1 MFVRQV
7 GDKMQTDLLNIFF
20 EESEEH
26 LQSLNENVL
35 ILEQNPADMGVIGEI
50 FRSAHTFKGMSASM
64 EFTEMADLTHKMEN
78 VLDEIRHGN
87 IVVNANIIDVI
98 FECIDNLEKMVAD
111 VQQGGMGNIDA
122 ASTKQKL
129 EALLNGNV
137 EVSADYVE
145 NNRISNK
152 NVVSHEVYITV
163 EQQAILK
170 AVRAVMCIEA
180 LQNLGDIQKT
190 VPSIEEIEADAFG
203 FEFTVFMNTDRS
215 VEELKQ
221 VVLHVSEIDKV
232 EVKQGESSQEV
243 VSPEVVVQEFVQVE
257 ETVQPAIVTQ
267 METPI
272 EAVVQPA
279 MVTQMETPIEEVA
292 QPASATSAKS
302 TTKTKNAKV
311 ENRSIRVQL
320 EKIER
325 LMNMFEESVIE
336 RGRIDELA
344 QTIQN
349 KELIEHLNRL
359 GDISKDIQN
368 VLLNMRMVP
377 IETVFNRFPRMVRML
392 AKDLGKKIDLQIT
405 GEDTEVDKIVI
416 DEIGDPL
423 VHLIRNAI
431 DHGIETVE
439 QRRDA
444 GKNET
449 GTIKLEAFHS
459 GNHVVIQITDD
470 GNGIYKGKV
479 LEKAIKNGVVT
490 EAEANKLTDR
500 EVFDLIFQPGF
511 STAEVVSDLSGRG
524 VGLDVVKHTI
534 HSLGG
539 HLIIDSEEGKGSTFR
554 IELPLTLSIIQSMLV
569 QTNDKRYALPLGSI
583 VEAIRIKRED
593 IQSLQ
598 GKDVLNY
605 RDQIIEVK
613 HLSTVFGEKTV
624 DEAFESYDS
633 QMVPVL
639 IVRNTHRSYGL
650 IVNTI
655 IGQRE
660 IVLKSLGDFFAESS
674 NYFSGA
680 TILGDGRVVLILNP
694 EGL

>member
-1 MFVRQV
+1 
-7 GDKMQTDLLNIFF
+7 MQTDLLSIFF

-26 LQSLNENVL
+26 LQALNENVL
-35 ILEQNPADMGVIGEI
+35 TLEQNPEDMEVVSEI

-64 EFTEMADLTHKMEN
+64 GFTEMADLTHKMEN

-87 IVVNANIIDVI
+87 IAVNADIIDVI

-111 VQQGGMGNIDA
+111 VQQGGMGNIHV

-129 EALLNGNV
+129 EALLHA
-137 EVSADYVE
+137 EQA
-145 NNRISNK
+145 
-152 NVVSHEVYITV
+152 V
-163 EQQAILK
+163 EQIENEGNLDGVMYAVHISVQQQAMLK
-170 AVRAVMCIEA
+170 AVRAIMCIEA
-180 LQNLGDIQKT
+180 LQKIGEITKT
-190 VPSIEEIEADAFG
+190 VPNVSEIELDIFD
-203 FEFTVFMNTDRS
+203 FEFTVHIKTQS
-215 VEELKQ
+215 SEAEIQQAVSS
-221 VVLHVSEIDKV
+221 VSEIEHVKINKL
-232 EVKQGESSQEV
+232 EVRKEERQSVLKSEKEIETSQQSPVKESTKSQ
-243 VSPEVVVQEFVQVE
+243 
-257 ETVQPAIVTQ
+257 
-267 METPI
+267 
-272 EAVVQPA
+272 
-279 MVTQMETPIEEVA
+279 
-292 QPASATSAKS
+292 AKN
-302 TTKTKNAKV
+302 KNVKV

-344 QTIQN
+344 EAIQN
-349 KELIEHLNRL
+349 KNLIEHLNRL

-377 IETVFNRFPRMVRML
+377 IETVFNRFPRMVRMV

-405 GEDTEVDKIVI
+405 GEETEVDKIVI

-423 VHLIRNAI
+423 VHIIRNAI
-431 DHGIETVE
+431 DHGIETVDV
-439 QRRDA
+439 RRSV
-444 GKNET
+444 GKSET

-459 GNHVVIQITDD
+459 GNHVVIQISDD
-470 GNGIYKGKV
+470 GNGINKGRV
-479 LEKAIKNGVVT
+479 LKKAIQNGVVT
-490 EAEANKLTDR
+490 EAEASKLTDR
-500 EVFDLIFQPGF
+500 EVYELILAPGF

-534 HSLGG
+534 SSLGG
-539 HLIIDSEEGKGSTFR
+539 HVIIEAEEGKGSKFR

-569 QTNDKRYALPLGSI
+569 QTNETRYAVPLGNI
-583 VEAIRIKRED
+583 VEAIRVKKED
-593 IQSLQ
+593 IQTLQ

-613 HLSTVFGEKTV
+613 HLSVIFGEKTIE
-624 DEAFESYDS
+624 EALDTYEG

-639 IVRNTHRSYGL
+639 IVRNSHRSYGL
-650 IVNTI
+650 FVNMI

-660 IVLKSLGDFFAESS
+660 IVLKSLGDFFADSVT
-674 NYFSGA
+674 YFSGA
-680 TILGDGRVVLILNP
+680 TILGDGRVVLIVNP

>member
-1 MFVRQV
+1 
-7 GDKMQTDLLNIFF
+7 MQTDLLNIFF

-35 ILEQNPADMGVIGEI
+35 VLEQNPADMDVVGEI

-87 IVVNANIIDVI
+87 IVVNADIIDVI

-111 VQQGGMGNIDA
+111 VQQGGMGNIDVV
-122 ASTKQKL
+122 STKQKL

-137 EVSADYVE
+137 ETPTEHIEQNHIDNDDA
-145 NNRISNK
+145 
-152 NVVSHEVYITV
+152 VSHEVHITV

-170 AVRAVMCIEA
+170 AVRAIMCIEA
-180 LQNLGDIQKT
+180 LQNVGNIQKT
-190 VPSIEEIEADAFG
+190 APSIEEIEADAFG
-203 FEFTVFMNTDRS
+203 FEFTVFMDTDCS
-215 VEELKQ
+215 IEELKQ
-221 VVLHVSEIDKV
+221 VVLHVSEIEKV
-232 EVKQGESSQEV
+232 EVKQGEPISREVASKKVVTQEV
-243 VSPEVVVQEFVQVE
+243 VQVE
-257 ETVQPAIVTQ
+257 ETLQPAVATQVESPIVATN
-267 METPI
+267 
-272 EAVVQPA
+272 QP
-279 MVTQMETPIEEVA
+279 
-292 QPASATSAKS
+292 AKS

-431 DHGIETVE
+431 DHGVETVE
-439 QRRDA
+439 KRRDA

-470 GNGIYKGKV
+470 GNGINKGKV

-490 EAEANKLTDR
+490 EADANRLTDR

-569 QTNDKRYALPLGSI
+569 QTNDKRYALPLGNI
-583 VEAIRIKRED
+583 VEAIRIKKED

-605 RDQIIEVK
+605 RNQIIEVK

-624 DEAFESYDS
+624 DEAFASYDG

>member
-1 MFVRQV
+1 
-7 GDKMQTDLLNIFF
+7 MQTDLLNIFF

-35 ILEQNPADMGVIGEI
+35 VLEQNPADMDVVGEI

-64 EFTEMADLTHKMEN
+64 EFIEMADLTHKMEN

-87 IVVNANIIDVI
+87 IVVNADIIDVI

-111 VQQGGMGNIDA
+111 VQQGGMGNIDVV
-122 ASTKQKL
+122 STKQKL

-137 EVSADYVE
+137 ETPTEHVE
-145 NNRISNK
+145 QNHIDNDDA
-152 NVVSHEVYITV
+152 VSHEVHITV

-170 AVRAVMCIEA
+170 AVRAIMCIEA
-180 LQNLGDIQKT
+180 LQNVGNIQKT
-190 VPSIEEIEADAFG
+190 APSIEEIEADAFG
-203 FEFTVFMNTDRS
+203 FEFTVFMDTDCS
-215 VEELKQ
+215 IEELKQ
-221 VVLHVSEIDKV
+221 VVLHVSEIEKV
-232 EVKQGESSQEV
+232 EVKQGEPISREVASKKVVTQEV
-243 VSPEVVVQEFVQVE
+243 VQVE
-257 ETVQPAIVTQ
+257 EMLQPAVATQVESPIVATN
-267 METPI
+267 
-272 EAVVQPA
+272 QPTSA
-279 MVTQMETPIEEVA
+279 MP
-292 QPASATSAKS
+292 AKS

-431 DHGIETVE
+431 DHGVETVE
-439 QRRDA
+439 KRRDA

-470 GNGIYKGKV
+470 GNGINKGKV

-490 EAEANKLTDR
+490 EADANRLTDR

-569 QTNDKRYALPLGSI
+569 QTNDKRYALPLGNI

-605 RDQIIEVK
+605 RNQIIEVK

-624 DEAFESYDS
+624 DEAFASYDG

>member
-1 MFVRQV
+1 M
-7 GDKMQTDLLNIFF
+7 KMQTDLLNIFF

-35 ILEQNPADMGVIGEI
+35 ILEQNPADMGVVGEI

-87 IVVNANIIDVI
+87 IVVHANIIDVI

-111 VQQGGMGNIDA
+111 VQQGGMGNIDVIT
-122 ASTKQKL
+122 TKQKL

-137 EVSADYVE
+137 ETPAEYIE
-145 NNRISNK
+145 QEPINNDA
-152 NVVSHEVYITV
+152 VSHEVHITV

-170 AVRAVMCIEA
+170 AVRAIMCIEA
-180 LQNLGDIQKT
+180 LQNIGDIQKT

-221 VVLHVSEIDKV
+221 VVLHVSEIEKV
-232 EVKQGESSQEV
+232 LVKQGESLQEV
-243 VSPEVVVQEFVQVE
+243 DSKFAIEEMIQSDVVTQVE
-257 ETVQPAIVTQ
+257 AP
-267 METPI
+267 ME
-272 EAVVQPA
+272 AA
-279 MVTQMETPIEEVA
+279 K
-292 QPASATSAKS
+292 QPASATTTKSAA
-302 TTKTKNAKV
+302 KTKNAKG

-392 AKDLGKKIDLQIT
+392 AKDLGKKIDLQIS

-431 DHGIETVE
+431 DHGVETVE

-470 GNGIYKGKV
+470 GNGIHKGKV

-490 EAEANKLTDR
+490 ESEANKLTDR
-500 EVFDLIFQPGF
+500 EVYDLIFQPGF

-569 QTNDKRYALPLGSI
+569 QTNDTRYALPLGNI

-593 IQSLQ
+593 IQSVQ

-624 DEAFESYDS
+624 DEAFGSYDS

-660 IVLKSLGDFFAESS
+660 IVLKSLGDFFADSS

>member
-1 MFVRQV
+1 
-7 GDKMQTDLLNIFF
+7 MQTDLLNIFF

-35 ILEQNPADMGVIGEI
+35 ILEQNPADMGVVGEI

-87 IVVNANIIDVI
+87 IVVHANIIDVI

-111 VQQGGMGNIDA
+111 VQQGGMGNIDVV
-122 ASTKQKL
+122 STKNKL

-137 EVSADYVE
+137 ETIAEHVE
-145 NNRISNK
+145 QESISIDDA
-152 NVVSHEVYITV
+152 VSHEVHITV

-170 AVRAVMCIEA
+170 AVRAIMCIEA
-180 LQNLGDIQKT
+180 LQNIGDIQKT

-221 VVLHVSEIDKV
+221 VVLHVSEIEKV
-232 EVKQGESSQEV
+232 VVKQGESLQEV
-243 VSPEVVVQEFVQVE
+243 DPKFAIEEAVQVE
-257 ETVQPAIVTQ
+257 EMVQSDVVTQ
-267 METPI
+267 VEAPI
-272 EAVVQPA
+272 EAA
-279 MVTQMETPIEEVA
+279 K
-292 QPASATSAKS
+292 QPASATTTKSAA
-302 TTKTKNAKV
+302 KTKNGKV

-344 QTIQN
+344 QAIQN

-431 DHGIETVE
+431 DHGVETVE

-470 GNGIYKGKV
+470 GNGIHKGKV

-490 EAEANKLTDR
+490 ESEANKLTDR
-500 EVFDLIFQPGF
+500 EVYDLIFQPGF

-569 QTNDKRYALPLGSI
+569 QTNDTRYALPLGNI

-660 IVLKSLGDFFAESS
+660 IVLKSLGDFFADSS

>member
-1 MFVRQV
+1 
-7 GDKMQTDLLNIFF
+7 MQTDLLNIFF

-35 ILEQNPADMGVIGEI
+35 VLEQNPADMDVVGEI

-87 IVVNANIIDVI
+87 IVVNADIIDVI

-111 VQQGGMGNIDA
+111 VQQGGMGNIDV

-137 EVSADYVE
+137 ETPTEHIEQNHIDTDDG
-145 NNRISNK
+145 
-152 NVVSHEVYITV
+152 VSHEVHITV

-170 AVRAVMCIEA
+170 AVRAIMCIEA
-180 LQNLGDIQKT
+180 LQNVGNIQKT
-190 VPSIEEIEADAFG
+190 APSIEEIEADAFG
-203 FEFTVFMNTDRS
+203 FEFTVFMDTDCS
-215 VEELKQ
+215 IEELKQ
-221 VVLHVSEIDKV
+221 VVLHVSEIEKV
-232 EVKQGESSQEV
+232 EVKQGESISKEVASKKVVTQEV
-243 VSPEVVVQEFVQVE
+243 VQVE
-257 ETVQPAIVTQ
+257 EKLQPAVATQ
-267 METPI
+267 VESPI
-272 EAVVQPA
+272 EATNQPSSA
-279 MVTQMETPIEEVA
+279 MP
-292 QPASATSAKS
+292 AKS

-368 VLLNMRMVP
+368 VLLNMRMV
-377 IETVFNRFPRMVRML
+377 RML

-439 QRRDA
+439 KRRDA

-470 GNGIYKGKV
+470 GNGINKGKV

-490 EAEANKLTDR
+490 EADANRLTDR

-569 QTNDKRYALPLGSI
+569 QTNDKRYALPLGNI

-605 RDQIIEVK
+605 RNQIIEVK

-624 DEAFESYDS
+624 DEAFASYDG

>member
-1 MFVRQV
+1 
-7 GDKMQTDLLNIFF
+7 MQTDLLNIFF

-35 ILEQNPADMGVIGEI
+35 VLEQNPADMDVVGEI

-87 IVVNANIIDVI
+87 IVVNADIIDVI

-111 VQQGGMGNIDA
+111 VQQGGMGNIDVV
-122 ASTKQKL
+122 STKQKL

-137 EVSADYVE
+137 ETSTEHIEQNHIDNDDA
-145 NNRISNK
+145 
-152 NVVSHEVYITV
+152 VSHEVHITV

-170 AVRAVMCIEA
+170 AVRAIMCIEA
-180 LQNLGDIQKT
+180 LQNVGNIQKT
-190 VPSIEEIEADAFG
+190 APSIEEIEADAFG
-203 FEFTVFMNTDRS
+203 FEFTVFMDTDCS
-215 VEELKQ
+215 IEELKQ
-221 VVLHVSEIDKV
+221 VVLHVSEIEKV
-232 EVKQGESSQEV
+232 EVKQGEPISREVASKKVVTQEV
-243 VSPEVVVQEFVQVE
+243 VQVE
-257 ETVQPAIVTQ
+257 EMLQPAVATQ
-267 METPI
+267 VESPI
-272 EAVVQPA
+272 AATNQPTSA
-279 MVTQMETPIEEVA
+279 MP
-292 QPASATSAKS
+292 AKS

-431 DHGIETVE
+431 DHGVETVE
-439 QRRDA
+439 KRRDA

-470 GNGIYKGKV
+470 GNGINKGKV

-490 EAEANKLTDR
+490 EADANRLTDR

-569 QTNDKRYALPLGSI
+569 QTNDKRYALPLGNI

-605 RDQIIEVK
+605 RNQIIEVK

-624 DEAFESYDS
+624 DEAFASYDG

>member
-1 MFVRQV
+1 
-7 GDKMQTDLLNIFF
+7 MQTDLLNIFF
-20 EESEEH
+20 EEAEEH

-35 ILEQNPADMGVIGEI
+35 NLERNPADMGVVGEI

-64 EFTEMADLTHKMEN
+64 EFTEMADLTHKMES

-87 IVVNANIIDVI
+87 MMVNANIIDVI

-111 VQQGGMGNIDA
+111 VQQGGMGNIDVV
-122 ASTKQKL
+122 STKFKL

-137 EVSADYVE
+137 EASME
-145 NNRISNK
+145 NAEQSNI
-152 NVVSHEVYITV
+152 NNDDTVSHEVYITV

-170 AVRAVMCIEA
+170 AVRAIMCIEA
-180 LQNLGDIQKT
+180 LQNLGNIQKT

-203 FEFTVFMNTDRS
+203 FEFTVYMNTDHS
-215 VEELKQ
+215 VEELKR
-221 VVLHVSEIDKV
+221 VVLHVSEIEKV
-232 EVKQGESSQEV
+232 EVKQGSHK
-243 VSPEVVVQEFVQVE
+243 VQEGVQVE
-257 ETVQPAIVTQ
+257 ETIQQVETRQLESSLELPIQPV
-267 METPI
+267 
-272 EAVVQPA
+272 
-279 MVTQMETPIEEVA
+279 
-292 QPASATSAKS
+292 SNTSTKR

-320 EKIER
+320 EKIET

-344 QTIQN
+344 ETIQN

-439 QRRDA
+439 KRRDA

-470 GNGIYKGKV
+470 GNGIYKEKV
-479 LEKAIKNGVVT
+479 LEKAIKNGVIT
-490 EAEANKLTDR
+490 ETEANKLTDR
-500 EVFDLIFQPGF
+500 EVYDLIFQPGF

-539 HLIIDSEEGKGSTFR
+539 HLIIDSGEGKGSTFR

-569 QTNDKRYALPLGSI
+569 QTNDTRYALPLGNI
-583 VEAIRIKRED
+583 VEAIRIQKED

-605 RDQIIEVK
+605 RNQIIEVK
-613 HLSTVFGEKTV
+613 HLNTVFGEKTV
-624 DEAFESYDS
+624 DDAFESYDS

-639 IVRNTHRSYGL
+639 IVRNSHRSYGL

>member
-1 MFVRQV
+1 
-7 GDKMQTDLLNIFF
+7 MQTDLLNIFF
-20 EESEEH
+20 EEAEEH

-35 ILEQNPADMGVIGEI
+35 NLEQNPADMDVVGEI

-87 IVVNANIIDVI
+87 MMVNANIIDVI

-111 VQQGGMGNIDA
+111 VQQGGMGNIDVV
-122 ASTKQKL
+122 STKHKL

-137 EVSADYVE
+137 ESSME
-145 NNRISNK
+145 HTELSSINNDDT
-152 NVVSHEVYITV
+152 VSHEVYITV

-170 AVRAVMCIEA
+170 AVRAIMCIEA
-180 LQNLGDIQKT
+180 LQNLGSIQKT
-190 VPSIEEIEADAFG
+190 APSIEEIEADAFG
-203 FEFTVFMNTDRS
+203 FEFTVYMDTDRS

-221 VVLHVSEIDKV
+221 VVLHVSEIEKV
-232 EVKQGESSQEV
+232 EVKQGNYIAQEV
-243 VSPEVVVQEFVQVE
+243 VQVE
-257 ETVQPAIVTQ
+257 ETILPIAATQ
-267 METPI
+267 HESSL
-272 EAVVQPA
+272 EAS
-279 MVTQMETPIEEVA
+279 T
-292 QPASATSAKS
+292 QPASTTSAKS

-344 QTIQN
+344 ETIQN

-392 AKDLGKKIDLQIT
+392 AKDLGKKIDLQIK

-431 DHGIETVE
+431 DHGVETVE
-439 QRRDA
+439 KRRDA

-470 GNGIYKGKV
+470 GNGIHKGKV

-490 EAEANKLTDR
+490 EAEANKLSDR

-554 IELPLTLSIIQSMLV
+554 IELPLTLSIIQSMLI
-569 QTNDKRYALPLGSI
+569 QTNDKRYALPLGNI
-583 VEAIRIKRED
+583 VEAIRIKKED

-605 RDQIIEVK
+605 RNQIIEVK
-613 HLSTVFGEKTV
+613 HLSTVFGENTV
-624 DEAFESYDS
+624 DEAFASYDS

>member
-1 MFVRQV
+1 
-7 GDKMQTDLLNIFF
+7 MQTDLLNIFF

-35 ILEQNPADMGVIGEI
+35 VLEQNPADMDVVGEI

-87 IVVNANIIDVI
+87 IVVNADIIDVI

-111 VQQGGMGNIDA
+111 VQQGGMGNIDVV
-122 ASTKQKL
+122 STKQKL

-137 EVSADYVE
+137 ETSTEHIEQNHIDNDDA
-145 NNRISNK
+145 
-152 NVVSHEVYITV
+152 VSHEVHITV

-170 AVRAVMCIEA
+170 AVRAIMCIEA
-180 LQNLGDIQKT
+180 LQNVGNIQKT
-190 VPSIEEIEADAFG
+190 APSIEEIEADAFG
-203 FEFTVFMNTDRS
+203 FEFTVFMDTDCS
-215 VEELKQ
+215 IEELKQ
-221 VVLHVSEIDKV
+221 VVLHVSEIEKV
-232 EVKQGESSQEV
+232 EVKQGEPISREVASKKVVTQEV
-243 VSPEVVVQEFVQVE
+243 VQVE
-257 ETVQPAIVTQ
+257 EMLQPAVATQVESPIVATN
-267 METPI
+267 
-272 EAVVQPA
+272 QPTSA
-279 MVTQMETPIEEVA
+279 MP
-292 QPASATSAKS
+292 AKS

-344 QTIQN
+344 ETIQN

-431 DHGIETVE
+431 DHGVETVE
-439 QRRDA
+439 KRRDA

-449 GTIKLEAFHS
+449 GIIKLEAFHS

-470 GNGIYKGKV
+470 GNGINKGKV

-490 EAEANKLTDR
+490 EADANRLTDR

-569 QTNDKRYALPLGSI
+569 QTNDKRYALPLGNI

-605 RDQIIEVK
+605 RNQIIEVK

-624 DEAFESYDS
+624 DEAFASYDG

>member
-1 MFVRQV
+1 
-7 GDKMQTDLLNIFF
+7 MQTDLLNIFF
-20 EESEEH
+20 EEAEEH

-35 ILEQNPADMGVIGEI
+35 NLERNPADMGVVGEI

-64 EFTEMADLTHKMEN
+64 EFTEMADLTHKMES

-87 IVVNANIIDVI
+87 MMVNANIIDVI

-111 VQQGGMGNIDA
+111 VQQGGMGNIDVV
-122 ASTKQKL
+122 STKLKL

-137 EVSADYVE
+137 EASMENVE
-145 NNRISNK
+145 QSSINNDDT
-152 NVVSHEVYITV
+152 VSHEVYITV

-170 AVRAVMCIEA
+170 AVRAIMCIEA
-180 LQNLGDIQKT
+180 LQNLGNIQKT

-203 FEFTVFMNTDRS
+203 FEFTVHMNTDHS
-215 VEELKQ
+215 VEELKR
-221 VVLHVSEIDKV
+221 VVLHVSEIEKV
-232 EVKQGESSQEV
+232 EVKQGSHKVQEV
-243 VSPEVVVQEFVQVE
+243 VQVE
-257 ETVQPAIVTQ
+257 ETIPQVETRQLKSPLELAIQPV
-267 METPI
+267 
-272 EAVVQPA
+272 
-279 MVTQMETPIEEVA
+279 
-292 QPASATSAKS
+292 SNTSTKS

-320 EKIER
+320 EKIET

-344 QTIQN
+344 ETIQN

-439 QRRDA
+439 NRRDA

-470 GNGIYKGKV
+470 GNGIHKGKV

-490 EAEANKLTDR
+490 ESEANKLTDR

-569 QTNDKRYALPLGSI
+569 QTNDTRYALPLGNI
-583 VEAIRIKRED
+583 VEAIRIQKED
-593 IQSLQ
+593 VQSLQ

-605 RDQIIEVK
+605 RNQIIEVK
-613 HLSTVFGEKTV
+613 HLNTVFGEKTV
-624 DEAFESYDS
+624 EDAFASYDS

-639 IVRNTHRSYGL
+639 IVRNSRRSYGL

-674 NYFSGA
+674 NCFSGA

>member
-1 MFVRQV
+1 M
-7 GDKMQTDLLNIFF
+7 L
-20 EESEEH
+20 
-26 LQSLNENVL
+26 
-35 ILEQNPADMGVIGEI
+35 
-50 FRSAHTFKGMSASM
+50 KG
-64 EFTEMADLTHKMEN
+64 
-78 VLDEIRHGN
+78 
-87 IVVNANIIDVI
+87 
-98 FECIDNLEKMVAD
+98 
-111 VQQGGMGNIDA
+111 
-122 ASTKQKL
+122 
-129 EALLNGNV
+129 
-137 EVSADYVE
+137 
-145 NNRISNK
+145 
-152 NVVSHEVYITV
+152 
-163 EQQAILK
+163 
-170 AVRAVMCIEA
+170 
-180 LQNLGDIQKT
+180 
-190 VPSIEEIEADAFG
+190 
-203 FEFTVFMNTDRS
+203 
-215 VEELKQ
+215 
-221 VVLHVSEIDKV
+221 
-232 EVKQGESSQEV
+232 
-243 VSPEVVVQEFVQVE
+243 
-257 ETVQPAIVTQ
+257 
-267 METPI
+267 
-272 EAVVQPA
+272 
-279 MVTQMETPIEEVA
+279 
-292 QPASATSAKS
+292 
-302 TTKTKNAKV
+302 

-344 QTIQN
+344 QAIQN

-439 QRRDA
+439 KRRDA

-470 GNGIYKGKV
+470 GNGIHKGKV

-490 EAEANKLTDR
+490 ESEANKLTDR

-569 QTNDKRYALPLGSI
+569 QTNDKRYALPLGNI

-593 IQSLQ
+593 IQTLQ

-613 HLSTVFGEKTV
+613 HLSTVFGEKSV
-624 DEAFESYDS
+624 DEAFESYES

-655 IGQRE
+655 IYQRE

>member
-1 MFVRQV
+1 
-7 GDKMQTDLLNIFF
+7 MQTDLLNIFF

-35 ILEQNPADMGVIGEI
+35 ILEQNPADMGVVGEI

-87 IVVNANIIDVI
+87 IVVHANIIDVI

-111 VQQGGMGNIDA
+111 VQQGGMGNIDVIT
-122 ASTKQKL
+122 TKQKL

-137 EVSADYVE
+137 ETPAEYIE
-145 NNRISNK
+145 QEPINNDA
-152 NVVSHEVYITV
+152 VSHEVHITV

-170 AVRAVMCIEA
+170 AVRAIMCIEA
-180 LQNLGDIQKT
+180 LQNIGDIQKT

-221 VVLHVSEIDKV
+221 VVLHVSEIEKV
-232 EVKQGESSQEV
+232 LVKQGESLQEV
-243 VSPEVVVQEFVQVE
+243 DSKFAIEEAVQVE
-257 ETVQPAIVTQ
+257 EMIQSDVVTQ
-267 METPI
+267 VEAPME
-272 EAVVQPA
+272 AA
-279 MVTQMETPIEEVA
+279 K
-292 QPASATSAKS
+292 QPASATTTKSAA
-302 TTKTKNAKV
+302 KTKNAKG

-392 AKDLGKKIDLQIT
+392 AKDLGKKIDLQIS

-431 DHGIETVE
+431 DHGVETVE

-470 GNGIYKGKV
+470 GNGIHKGKV

-490 EAEANKLTDR
+490 ESEANKLTDR
-500 EVFDLIFQPGF
+500 EVYDLIFQPGF

-569 QTNDKRYALPLGSI
+569 QTNDTRYALPLGNI

-593 IQSLQ
+593 IQSVQ

-624 DEAFESYDS
+624 DEAFGSYDS

-660 IVLKSLGDFFAESS
+660 IVLKSLGDFFADSS

>member
-1 MFVRQV
+1 
-7 GDKMQTDLLNIFF
+7 MQTDLLNIFF

-35 ILEQNPADMGVIGEI
+35 VLEQNPADMNVVGEI

-87 IVVNANIIDVI
+87 IVVNADIIDVI

-111 VQQGGMGNIDA
+111 VQQGGMGNIDVV
-122 ASTKQKL
+122 STKQKL
-129 EALLNGNV
+129 EALLNGSV
-137 EVSADYVE
+137 ETPTEHIEQNHIDSDDA
-145 NNRISNK
+145 
-152 NVVSHEVYITV
+152 VSHEVHITV

-170 AVRAVMCIEA
+170 AVRAIMCIEA
-180 LQNLGDIQKT
+180 LQNVGNIQKT
-190 VPSIEEIEADAFG
+190 APSIEEIEADAFG
-203 FEFTVFMNTDRS
+203 FEFTVFMDTDCS
-215 VEELKQ
+215 IEELKQ
-221 VVLHVSEIDKV
+221 VVLHVSEIEKV
-232 EVKQGESSQEV
+232 EVKQGEPISREVASKKVVTQEV
-243 VSPEVVVQEFVQVE
+243 VQVE
-257 ETVQPAIVTQ
+257 EMLQPAVATQVESPIVATN
-267 METPI
+267 
-272 EAVVQPA
+272 QPTSA
-279 MVTQMETPIEEVA
+279 MP
-292 QPASATSAKS
+292 AKS

-431 DHGIETVE
+431 DHGVETVE
-439 QRRDA
+439 KRRDA

-470 GNGIYKGKV
+470 GNGINKGKV

-490 EAEANKLTDR
+490 EADANRLTDR

-569 QTNDKRYALPLGSI
+569 QTNDKRYALPLGNI

-605 RDQIIEVK
+605 RNQIIEVK

-624 DEAFESYDS
+624 DEAFASYDG

>member
-1 MFVRQV
+1 
-7 GDKMQTDLLNIFF
+7 MQTDLLNIFF

-35 ILEQNPADMGVIGEI
+35 TLEQNPTDMDVVGEI

-87 IVVNANIIDVI
+87 IVVNAEIIDVI

-111 VQQGGMGNIDA
+111 VQQGGMGNIDVVA
-122 ASTKQKL
+122 TKQKL
-129 EALLNGNV
+129 EALLNGNI
-137 EVSADYVE
+137 EIPTE
-145 NNRISNK
+145 HIEQETINNDDEA
-152 NVVSHEVYITV
+152 SHEVHITV

-170 AVRAVMCIEA
+170 AVRAIMCIEA
-180 LQNLGDIQKT
+180 LQNVGNVQRT

-203 FEFTVFMNTDRS
+203 FEFTVFMDTDQS
-215 VEELKQ
+215 EEELKQ
-221 VVLHVSEIDKV
+221 VVLHVSEIEKV
-232 EVKQGESSQEV
+232 EVKQAHISKEV
-243 VSPEVVVQEFVQVE
+243 VSEKLATQEAIQEVSQAATHVE
-257 ETVQPAIVTQ
+257 STKEVSKQSTNA
-267 METPI
+267 TP
-272 EAVVQPA
+272 
-279 MVTQMETPIEEVA
+279 
-292 QPASATSAKS
+292 AKS
-302 TTKTKNAKV
+302 AAKTKNGKV

-344 QTIQN
+344 QAIQN

-431 DHGIETVE
+431 DHGVETVE

-470 GNGIYKGKV
+470 GNGIHKGKV

-490 EAEANKLTDR
+490 ESEANKLTDR
-500 EVFDLIFQPGF
+500 EIFDLIFQPGF

-569 QTNDKRYALPLGSI
+569 QTNDKRYALPLGNI

-593 IQSLQ
+593 IQSIQ

-605 RDQIIEVK
+605 RNQIIEVK
-613 HLSTVFGEKTV
+613 HLSTVFGEKTA
-624 DEAFESYDS
+624 DEAFASYDG

-660 IVLKSLGDFFAESS
+660 IVLKSLGDFFAENS

>member
-1 MFVRQV
+1 
-7 GDKMQTDLLNIFF
+7 MQTDLLNIFF
-20 EESEEH
+20 EEAEEH

-35 ILEQNPADMGVIGEI
+35 NLERNPADMGVVGEI

-64 EFTEMADLTHKMEN
+64 EFTEMADLTHKMES

-87 IVVNANIIDVI
+87 MMVNANIIDVI

-111 VQQGGMGNIDA
+111 VQQGGMGNIDVV
-122 ASTKQKL
+122 STKLKL

-137 EVSADYVE
+137 EASMENVE
-145 NNRISNK
+145 QSSINNDDT
-152 NVVSHEVYITV
+152 VSHEVYITV

-170 AVRAVMCIEA
+170 AVRAIMCIEA
-180 LQNLGDIQKT
+180 LQNLGNIQKT

-203 FEFTVFMNTDRS
+203 FEFTVYMNTDHS
-215 VEELKQ
+215 VEELKR
-221 VVLHVSEIDKV
+221 VVLHVSEIEKV
-232 EVKQGESSQEV
+232 EVKQGSHKVQEV
-243 VSPEVVVQEFVQVE
+243 VQVE
-257 ETVQPAIVTQ
+257 KTVQQV
-267 METPI
+267 ETRQLKSPLELPI
-272 EAVVQPA
+272 PSV
-279 MVTQMETPIEEVA
+279 
-292 QPASATSAKS
+292 SNTSTKS

-320 EKIER
+320 EKIET

-344 QTIQN
+344 ETIQN

-439 QRRDA
+439 KRRDA

-470 GNGIYKGKV
+470 GNGIHKGKV

-490 EAEANKLTDR
+490 ESEANKLTDR

-569 QTNDKRYALPLGSI
+569 QTNDTRYALPLGNI
-583 VEAIRIKRED
+583 VEAIRIQKED

-605 RDQIIEVK
+605 RNQIIEVK
-613 HLSTVFGEKTV
+613 HLNNVFSEKTV
-624 DEAFESYDS
+624 EDAFASYDS

-639 IVRNTHRSYGL
+639 IVRNSRRSYGL

-674 NYFSGA
+674 NCFSGA

>member
-1 MFVRQV
+1 
-7 GDKMQTDLLNIFF
+7 MQTDLLNIFF
-20 EESEEH
+20 EEAEEH

-35 ILEQNPADMGVIGEI
+35 NLEQNPEDMEVVGEI

-64 EFTEMADLTHKMEN
+64 EFAEMADLTHKMEN

-87 IVVNANIIDVI
+87 IVVNADIIDVV

-111 VQQGGMGNIDA
+111 VQQGGMGNIDVTA
-122 ASTKQKL
+122 TKQKL
-129 EALLNGNV
+129 EVLLNGDVAGATENQIQV
-137 EVSADYVE
+137 ELESDE
-145 NNRISNK
+145 T
-152 NVVSHEVYITV
+152 VSHEIRVTV

-170 AVRAVMCIEA
+170 AVRAIMCVEA
-180 LQNLGDIQKT
+180 LQNLGNIEKT
-190 VPSIEEIEADAFG
+190 IPSIEEIEADAFG
-203 FEFTVFMNTDRS
+203 FEFIVYINSDRS
-215 VEELKQ
+215 EEELKQ
-221 VVLHVSEIDKV
+221 AALHVSEIEKV
-232 EVKQGESSQEV
+232 EVKRIEKEKAVIEEKEEVFQPVSKQTATSSQ
-243 VSPEVVVQEFVQVE
+243 
-257 ETVQPAIVTQ
+257 PAGQ
-267 METPI
+267 GAP
-272 EAVVQPA
+272 QKGN
-279 MVTQMETPIEEVA
+279 
-292 QPASATSAKS
+292 AKG
-302 TTKTKNAKV
+302 KNTKV

-344 QTIQN
+344 ETIQN

-431 DHGIETVE
+431 DHGVETVE
-439 QRRDA
+439 KRRDA

-470 GNGIYKGKV
+470 GNGIHKGKV

-490 EAEANKLTDR
+490 EVEANKLTDR

-569 QTNDKRYALPLGSI
+569 QTNETRYALPLGNI
-583 VEAIRIKRED
+583 VEAIRIKKED

-613 HLSTVFGEKTV
+613 HLSVVFGEKTA

-633 QMVPVL
+633 QMVPML

-660 IVLKSLGDFFAESS
+660 IVLKSLGDFFAESA
-674 NYFSGA
+674 NHFSGA

>member
-1 MFVRQV
+1 
-7 GDKMQTDLLNIFF
+7 MQTDLLNIFF

-35 ILEQNPADMGVIGEI
+35 VLEQNPADMDVVGEI

-87 IVVNANIIDVI
+87 IVVNADIIDVI

-111 VQQGGMGNIDA
+111 VQQGGMGNIDV

-137 EVSADYVE
+137 ETPKEHIEQNHIDTDDG
-145 NNRISNK
+145 
-152 NVVSHEVYITV
+152 VSHEVHITV

-170 AVRAVMCIEA
+170 AVRAIMCIEA
-180 LQNLGDIQKT
+180 LQNVGNIQKT
-190 VPSIEEIEADAFG
+190 APSIEEIEADAFG
-203 FEFTVFMNTDRS
+203 FEFTVFMDTDCS
-215 VEELKQ
+215 IEELKQ
-221 VVLHVSEIDKV
+221 VVLHVSEIEKV
-232 EVKQGESSQEV
+232 EVKQGEPISKEVASKKVVTQEV
-243 VSPEVVVQEFVQVE
+243 VQVE
-257 ETVQPAIVTQ
+257 EKLQPAVVTQ
-267 METPI
+267 VKSPI
-272 EAVVQPA
+272 EATNQPSST
-279 MVTQMETPIEEVA
+279 MP
-292 QPASATSAKS
+292 AKS

-431 DHGIETVE
+431 DYGVETVE
-439 QRRDA
+439 KRRDA

-470 GNGIYKGKV
+470 GNGINKGKV

-490 EAEANKLTDR
+490 EADANRLTDR

-569 QTNDKRYALPLGSI
+569 QTNDKRYALPLGNI

-605 RDQIIEVK
+605 RNQIIEVK

-624 DEAFESYDS
+624 DEAFASYDG

>member
-1 MFVRQV
+1 
-7 GDKMQTDLLNIFF
+7 MQTDLLNIFF

-35 ILEQNPADMGVIGEI
+35 VLEQNPADMDVVGEI

-87 IVVNANIIDVI
+87 IVVNAEIIDVI

-111 VQQGGMGNIDA
+111 VQQGGMGNIDV

-137 EVSADYVE
+137 ETPTEHIEQNHIDNDDA
-145 NNRISNK
+145 
-152 NVVSHEVYITV
+152 VSHEVHITV

-170 AVRAVMCIEA
+170 AVRAIMCIEA
-180 LQNLGDIQKT
+180 LQNVGNIQKT
-190 VPSIEEIEADAFG
+190 APSIEEIEADAFG
-203 FEFTVFMNTDRS
+203 FEFTVFMDTDCS
-215 VEELKQ
+215 IEELKQ
-221 VVLHVSEIDKV
+221 VVLHVSEIEKV
-232 EVKQGESSQEV
+232 EVKQGEPISKEVASKKVVTQEV
-243 VSPEVVVQEFVQVE
+243 VQVE
-257 ETVQPAIVTQ
+257 EKLQPAVATQ
-267 METPI
+267 VESPI
-272 EAVVQPA
+272 EATNQPSSA
-279 MVTQMETPIEEVA
+279 MP
-292 QPASATSAKS
+292 AKS

-431 DHGIETVE
+431 DHGVETVE
-439 QRRDA
+439 KRRDA

-470 GNGIYKGKV
+470 GNGINKGKV

-490 EAEANKLTDR
+490 EADANRLTDR

-569 QTNDKRYALPLGSI
+569 QTNDKRYALPLGNI

-605 RDQIIEVK
+605 RNQIIEVK

-624 DEAFESYDS
+624 DEAFASYDG

>member
-1 MFVRQV
+1 
-7 GDKMQTDLLNIFF
+7 MQTDLLNIFF
-20 EESEEH
+20 EEAEEH

-35 ILEQNPADMGVIGEI
+35 NLERNPANMEVVGEI

-64 EFTEMADLTHKMEN
+64 EFTEMADLTHKMES

-87 IVVNANIIDVI
+87 MMVNVNIIDVI

-111 VQQGGMGNIDA
+111 VQQGGIGNIDVI
-122 ASTKQKL
+122 STKLKL
-129 EALLNGNV
+129 EALLNGNA
-137 EVSADYVE
+137 EQGSK
-145 NNRISNK
+145 NNNDT
-152 NVVSHEVYITV
+152 VSHEVHITV
-163 EQQAILK
+163 EKQAILK
-170 AVRAVMCIEA
+170 AVRAIMCMEA
-180 LQNLGDIQKT
+180 LQNLGKIQKT

-203 FEFTVFMNTDRS
+203 FEFTVYMNTDRS

-221 VVLHVSEIDKV
+221 VVLHVSEIEKV
-232 EVKQGESSQEV
+232 EVKQGKHKAQEIVVQEV
-243 VSPEVVVQEFVQVE
+243 VPVE
-257 ETVQPAIVTQ
+257 ETIQQVETAQLESPLELPTQ
-267 METPI
+267 Q
-272 EAVVQPA
+272 V
-279 MVTQMETPIEEVA
+279 
-292 QPASATSAKS
+292 SNTSTKS

-344 QTIQN
+344 ETIQN

-431 DHGIETVE
+431 DHGVETVE
-439 QRRDA
+439 KRRDA

-470 GNGIYKGKV
+470 GNGIYKEKV
-479 LEKAIKNGVVT
+479 LEKAIKNGVIT
-490 EAEANKLTDR
+490 ETEANKLTDR
-500 EVFDLIFQPGF
+500 EVYDLIFQPGF

-569 QTNDKRYALPLGSI
+569 QTNDTRYALPLGNI
-583 VEAIRIKRED
+583 VEAIRIQKED

-605 RDQIIEVK
+605 RDQIIKVK
-613 HLSTVFGEKTV
+613 HLSTVFGEETEGDV
-624 DEAFESYDS
+624 FASYDS

-639 IVRNTHRSYGL
+639 IVRNSYRSYGL

>member
-1 MFVRQV
+1 
-7 GDKMQTDLLNIFF
+7 MQTDLLNIFF

-35 ILEQNPADMGVIGEI
+35 VLEQNPADMDVVGEI

-87 IVVNANIIDVI
+87 IVVNADIIDVI

-111 VQQGGMGNIDA
+111 VQQGGMGNIDV

-137 EVSADYVE
+137 ETPTEHIEQNHIDTDDA
-145 NNRISNK
+145 
-152 NVVSHEVYITV
+152 VSHEVHITV

-170 AVRAVMCIEA
+170 AVRAIMCIEA
-180 LQNLGDIQKT
+180 LQNVGNIQKT
-190 VPSIEEIEADAFG
+190 APSIEEIEADAFG
-203 FEFTVFMNTDRS
+203 FEFTVFMDTDCS
-215 VEELKQ
+215 IEELKQ
-221 VVLHVSEIDKV
+221 VVLHVSEIEKV
-232 EVKQGESSQEV
+232 EVKQGEPISKEVASKKVVTQEV
-243 VSPEVVVQEFVQVE
+243 VQVE
-257 ETVQPAIVTQ
+257 GKLQPAVVTQ
-267 METPI
+267 VKSPI
-272 EAVVQPA
+272 EATNQPSST
-279 MVTQMETPIEEVA
+279 MP
-292 QPASATSAKS
+292 AKS

-431 DHGIETVE
+431 DHGVETVE
-439 QRRDA
+439 KRRDA

-470 GNGIYKGKV
+470 GNGINKGKV

-490 EAEANKLTDR
+490 EADANRLTDR

-569 QTNDKRYALPLGSI
+569 QTNDKRYALPLGNI

-605 RDQIIEVK
+605 RNQIIEVK

-624 DEAFESYDS
+624 DEAFASYDG

>member
-1 MFVRQV
+1 
-7 GDKMQTDLLNIFF
+7 MQTDLLNIFF
-20 EESEEH
+20 EEAEEH

-35 ILEQNPADMGVIGEI
+35 NLERNPADMGVVGEI

-64 EFTEMADLTHKMEN
+64 EFTEMADLTHKMES

-87 IVVNANIIDVI
+87 MMVNANIIDVI

-111 VQQGGMGNIDA
+111 VQQGGMGNIDVVL
-122 ASTKQKL
+122 TKLKL

-137 EVSADYVE
+137 EASME
-145 NNRISNK
+145 NAEQSSINNDDT
-152 NVVSHEVYITV
+152 VSHEVYITV

-170 AVRAVMCIEA
+170 AVRAIMCIEA
-180 LQNLGDIQKT
+180 LQNLGNIQKT

-203 FEFTVFMNTDRS
+203 FEFTVYMNTDRS

-221 VVLHVSEIDKV
+221 VVLHVSEIEKV
-232 EVKQGESSQEV
+232 EVKQGNHKVQEV
-243 VSPEVVVQEFVQVE
+243 VQVE
-257 ETVQPAIVTQ
+257 ETIQQVETTQ
-267 METPI
+267 LESSLELPTRP
-272 EAVVQPA
+272 V
-279 MVTQMETPIEEVA
+279 
-292 QPASATSAKS
+292 SNTSTKS

-344 QTIQN
+344 ETIQN

-431 DHGIETVE
+431 DHGVETVE
-439 QRRDA
+439 KRRDA

-470 GNGIYKGKV
+470 GNGIYKEKV
-479 LEKAIKNGVVT
+479 LEKAIKNGVIT

-500 EVFDLIFQPGF
+500 EVYELIFQPGF

-569 QTNDKRYALPLGSI
+569 QTNDTRYALPLGNI
-583 VEAIRIKRED
+583 VEAIRIQKED

-605 RDQIIEVK
+605 RNQIIEVK
-613 HLSTVFGEKTV
+613 HLNAVFGEKTV
-624 DEAFESYDS
+624 DDAFASYDS

-639 IVRNTHRSYGL
+639 IVRNSHRSYGL

>member
-1 MFVRQV
+1 
-7 GDKMQTDLLNIFF
+7 MQTDLLNIFF

-35 ILEQNPADMGVIGEI
+35 TLEQNPTDMDVVGEI

-87 IVVNANIIDVI
+87 IVVNAEIIDVI

-111 VQQGGMGNIDA
+111 VQQGGMGNIDVIA
-122 ASTKQKL
+122 TKQKL
-129 EALLNGNV
+129 EALLNGNI
-137 EVSADYVE
+137 EIPTE
-145 NNRISNK
+145 HIEQETINNDDAA
-152 NVVSHEVYITV
+152 SHEVHITV

-170 AVRAVMCIEA
+170 AVRAIMCIEA
-180 LQNLGDIQKT
+180 LQNLGNVKKT

-203 FEFTVFMNTDRS
+203 FEFTVFMDTDQS
-215 VEELKQ
+215 EEELKQ
-221 VVLHVSEIDKV
+221 VVLHVSEIEKV
-232 EVKQGESSQEV
+232 EVKQGHTSKEV
-243 VSPEVVVQEFVQVE
+243 VSEKLATQEVIQAATHVE
-257 ETVQPAIVTQ
+257 STKEVSKQSTNA
-267 METPI
+267 TP
-272 EAVVQPA
+272 
-279 MVTQMETPIEEVA
+279 
-292 QPASATSAKS
+292 AKS
-302 TTKTKNAKV
+302 TGKTKNGKV

-344 QTIQN
+344 QAIQN

-431 DHGIETVE
+431 DHGVETVE

-470 GNGIYKGKV
+470 GNGIHKGKV

-490 EAEANKLTDR
+490 ESEANKLTDR
-500 EVFDLIFQPGF
+500 EIFDLIFQPGF

-569 QTNDKRYALPLGSI
+569 QTNDKRYALPLGNI

-593 IQSLQ
+593 IQSIQ

-605 RDQIIEVK
+605 RNQIIEVK
-613 HLSTVFGEKTV
+613 HLSTVFGEKTA
-624 DEAFESYDS
+624 DEAFASYDG

>member
-1 MFVRQV
+1 
-7 GDKMQTDLLNIFF
+7 MQTDLLNIFF

-35 ILEQNPADMGVIGEI
+35 VLEQNPADMDVVGEI

-87 IVVNANIIDVI
+87 IVVNADIIDVI

-111 VQQGGMGNIDA
+111 VQQGGMGNIDVV
-122 ASTKQKL
+122 STKQKL

-137 EVSADYVE
+137 ETPTEHIEQNHIDNDDA
-145 NNRISNK
+145 
-152 NVVSHEVYITV
+152 VSHEVHITV

-170 AVRAVMCIEA
+170 AVRAIMCIEA
-180 LQNLGDIQKT
+180 LQNVGNIQKT
-190 VPSIEEIEADAFG
+190 APSIEEIEADAFG
-203 FEFTVFMNTDRS
+203 FEFTVFMDTDCS
-215 VEELKQ
+215 IEELKQ
-221 VVLHVSEIDKV
+221 VVLHVSEIEKV
-232 EVKQGESSQEV
+232 EVKQGEPISREVASKKFVTQEV
-243 VSPEVVVQEFVQVE
+243 VQVE
-257 ETVQPAIVTQ
+257 GTLQPAVATQVESPIVATN
-267 METPI
+267 
-272 EAVVQPA
+272 QPKSA
-279 MVTQMETPIEEVA
+279 MP
-292 QPASATSAKS
+292 AKS

-431 DHGIETVE
+431 DHGVETVE
-439 QRRDA
+439 KRRDA

-470 GNGIYKGKV
+470 GNGINKGKV

-490 EAEANKLTDR
+490 EADANRLTDR

-569 QTNDKRYALPLGSI
+569 QTNDKRYALPLGNI

-605 RDQIIEVK
+605 RNQIIEVK

-624 DEAFESYDS
+624 DEAFASYDG

>member
-1 MFVRQV
+1 
-7 GDKMQTDLLNIFF
+7 MQTDLLNIFF
-20 EESEEH
+20 EEAEEH

-35 ILEQNPADMGVIGEI
+35 NLEQNPADMGVVGEI

-64 EFTEMADLTHKMEN
+64 EFAEMADLTHKMEN

-87 IVVNANIIDVI
+87 MMVNANIIDVI

-111 VQQGGMGNIDA
+111 VQQGGMGNIDVV
-122 ASTKQKL
+122 STKHKL

-137 EVSADYVE
+137 EASMEQVE
-145 NNRISNK
+145 QSSINNDDT
-152 NVVSHEVYITV
+152 VSHEVYITV

-170 AVRAVMCIEA
+170 AVRAIMCIEA
-180 LQNLGDIQKT
+180 LQNVGDIQKT

-203 FEFTVFMNTDRS
+203 FEFTVYMDTDRS

-221 VVLHVSEIDKV
+221 VVLHVSEIEKV
-232 EVKQGESSQEV
+232 EVKQGNIAEEGI
-243 VSPEVVVQEFVQVE
+243 VQSI
-257 ETVQPAIVTQ
+257 AATQ
-267 METPI
+267 LDPSLEARTPT
-272 EAVVQPA
+272 AS
-279 MVTQMETPIEEVA
+279 TTP
-292 QPASATSAKS
+292 AKS

-344 QTIQN
+344 ETIQN

-392 AKDLGKKIDLQIT
+392 AKDLGKKIDLQIK

-439 QRRDA
+439 NRRDA

-470 GNGIYKGKV
+470 GNGIHKGKV

-490 EAEANKLTDR
+490 ESEANKLTDR

-569 QTNDKRYALPLGSI
+569 QTNDKRYALPLGNI
-583 VEAIRIKRED
+583 AEAIRIKKED

-605 RDQIIEVK
+605 RNQIIEVK

-624 DEAFESYDS
+624 DEAFASYDS

>member
-1 MFVRQV
+1 
-7 GDKMQTDLLNIFF
+7 MQTDLLNIFF

-35 ILEQNPADMGVIGEI
+35 ILEQNPADMGVVGEI

-137 EVSADYVE
+137 EVSADNVE

-170 AVRAVMCIEA
+170 AVRAIMCIEA

-257 ETVQPAIVTQ
+257 ETVQPPAIVTQ
-267 METPI
+267 L
-272 EAVVQPA
+272 
-279 MVTQMETPIEEVA
+279 ETPIEEVA

-479 LEKAIKNGVVT
+479 LEKAIKNGVIT

>member
-1 MFVRQV
+1 
-7 GDKMQTDLLNIFF
+7 MQTDLLNIFF
-20 EESEEH
+20 EEAEEH

-35 ILEQNPADMGVIGEI
+35 NLEQNPEDMEVVGEI

-64 EFTEMADLTHKMEN
+64 EFAEMADLTHKMEN

-87 IVVNANIIDVI
+87 IVVNAVIIDVV

-111 VQQGGMGNIDA
+111 VQQGGMGNLDVTA
-122 ASTKQKL
+122 TKQKL
-129 EALLNGNV
+129 EVLLNGDVVGATENQTQV
-137 EVSADYVE
+137 ELEGDE
-145 NNRISNK
+145 T
-152 NVVSHEVYITV
+152 VSHEIRVTV

-170 AVRAVMCIEA
+170 AVRAIMCVEA
-180 LQNLGDIQKT
+180 LQNLGNIEKT
-190 VPSIEEIEADAFG
+190 IPSIEEIEADAFG
-203 FEFTVFMNTDRS
+203 FEFIVYINS
-215 VEELKQ
+215 GQSEEELKQ
-221 VVLHVSEIDKV
+221 AALHVSEIEKV
-232 EVKQGESSQEV
+232 EVKRIEKEKV
-243 VSPEVVVQEFVQVE
+243 VIKEKEDVFQLVSKQTATPS
-257 ETVQPAIVTQ
+257 QPAGQ
-267 METPI
+267 GAP
-272 EAVVQPA
+272 QKGN
-279 MVTQMETPIEEVA
+279 
-292 QPASATSAKS
+292 AKG
-302 TTKTKNAKV
+302 KNTKV

-344 QTIQN
+344 ETIQN

-431 DHGIETVE
+431 DHGVETVE
-439 QRRDA
+439 KRRDA

-470 GNGIYKGKV
+470 GNGIHKGKV

-490 EAEANKLTDR
+490 EVEANKLTDR

-569 QTNDKRYALPLGSI
+569 QTNETRYAFPLGNI
-583 VEAIRIKRED
+583 VEAIRIKKED

-613 HLSTVFGEKTV
+613 HLSVVFGEKTV
-624 DEAFESYDS
+624 DDAFESYDS
-633 QMVPVL
+633 QMVPML

-660 IVLKSLGDFFAESS
+660 IVLKSLGDFFAESA
-674 NYFSGA
+674 NHFSGA

>member
-1 MFVRQV
+1 M
-7 GDKMQTDLLNIFF
+7 KMQTDLLNIFF

-35 ILEQNPADMGVIGEI
+35 ILEQNPTDMDVVGEI

-87 IVVNANIIDVI
+87 IVVHADIIDVI

-111 VQQGGMGNIDA
+111 VQQGGMGNIDVVA
-122 ASTKQKL
+122 TKQKL

-137 EVSADYVE
+137 ETSMEHVE
-145 NNRISNK
+145 QESINNDDA
-152 NVVSHEVYITV
+152 VSHEVHITV

-170 AVRAVMCIEA
+170 AVRAIMCIEA
-180 LQNLGDIQKT
+180 LQNIGDIQKT

-215 VEELKQ
+215 EEEVKQ
-221 VVLHVSEIDKV
+221 VVLHVSEIEKV
-232 EVKQGESSQEV
+232 VVKQGESLQEV
-243 VSPEVVVQEFVQVE
+243 DSMVATQETTRVEEMIQSSVVAQVE
-257 ETVQPAIVTQ
+257 A
-267 METPI
+267 PI
-272 EAVVQPA
+272 ETAK
-279 MVTQMETPIEEVA
+279 
-292 QPASATSAKS
+292 QPASAMPTKS
-302 TTKTKNAKV
+302 TAKTKNAKG

-344 QTIQN
+344 QAIQN

-368 VLLNMRMVP
+368 VLLNMRMVL

-439 QRRDA
+439 KRRDA

-470 GNGIYKGKV
+470 GNGIHKGKV

-490 EAEANKLTDR
+490 ESEANKLTDR

-569 QTNDKRYALPLGSI
+569 QTNDKRYALPLGNI

-593 IQSLQ
+593 IQTLQ

-613 HLSTVFGEKTV
+613 HLSTVFGEKSV
-624 DEAFESYDS
+624 DEAFESYES

>member
-1 MFVRQV
+1 
-7 GDKMQTDLLNIFF
+7 MQTDLLNIFF

-35 ILEQNPADMGVIGEI
+35 VLEQNPADMDVVGEI

-87 IVVNANIIDVI
+87 IVVNADIIDVI

-111 VQQGGMGNIDA
+111 VQQGGMGNIDV

-137 EVSADYVE
+137 ETPTEHIEQNHIDTDDA
-145 NNRISNK
+145 
-152 NVVSHEVYITV
+152 VSHEVHITV

-170 AVRAVMCIEA
+170 AVRAIMCIEA
-180 LQNLGDIQKT
+180 LQNVGNIQKT
-190 VPSIEEIEADAFG
+190 APSIEEIEADAFG
-203 FEFTVFMNTDRS
+203 FEFTVFMDTDCS
-215 VEELKQ
+215 IEELKQ
-221 VVLHVSEIDKV
+221 VVLHVSEIEKV
-232 EVKQGESSQEV
+232 EVKQGEPISKEVASKKVVTQEV
-243 VSPEVVVQEFVQVE
+243 VQVE
-257 ETVQPAIVTQ
+257 GKLQPAVATQ
-267 METPI
+267 VESPI
-272 EAVVQPA
+272 EATNQPSSA
-279 MVTQMETPIEEVA
+279 MP
-292 QPASATSAKS
+292 AKS

-311 ENRSIRVQL
+311 ENRSLRVQL

-431 DHGIETVE
+431 DHGVETVE
-439 QRRDA
+439 KRRDA

-470 GNGIYKGKV
+470 GNGINKGKV

-490 EAEANKLTDR
+490 EADANRLTDR

-569 QTNDKRYALPLGSI
+569 QTNDKRYALPLGNI
-583 VEAIRIKRED
+583 VEAIRIKRAD

-605 RDQIIEVK
+605 RNQIIEVK

-624 DEAFESYDS
+624 DEAFASYDG

>member
-1 MFVRQV
+1 
-7 GDKMQTDLLNIFF
+7 MQTDLLNIFF
-20 EESEEH
+20 EEAEEH

-35 ILEQNPADMGVIGEI
+35 NLEQNPADMDVVGEI

-87 IVVNANIIDVI
+87 MMVNANIIDVI

-111 VQQGGMGNIDA
+111 VQQGGMGNIDVV
-122 ASTKQKL
+122 STKHKL

-137 EVSADYVE
+137 ESSME
-145 NNRISNK
+145 HTELSSINNDDT
-152 NVVSHEVYITV
+152 VSHEVYITV

-170 AVRAVMCIEA
+170 AVRAIMCIEA
-180 LQNLGDIQKT
+180 LQNLGSIQKT

-203 FEFTVFMNTDRS
+203 FEFTVYMDTDRS

-221 VVLHVSEIDKV
+221 VVLHVSEIEKV
-232 EVKQGESSQEV
+232 EVKQGNYIAQEV
-243 VSPEVVVQEFVQVE
+243 VQVE
-257 ETVQPAIVTQ
+257 ETILPIAATQ
-267 METPI
+267 HKSSL
-272 EAVVQPA
+272 EAS
-279 MVTQMETPIEEVA
+279 TQS
-292 QPASATSAKS
+292 ASTTSAKS

-344 QTIQN
+344 ETIQN

-392 AKDLGKKIDLQIT
+392 AKDLGKKIDLQIK

-431 DHGIETVE
+431 DHGVETVE
-439 QRRDA
+439 KRRDA

-470 GNGIYKGKV
+470 GNGIHKGKV

-490 EAEANKLTDR
+490 EAEANKLSDR

-554 IELPLTLSIIQSMLV
+554 IELPLTLSIIQSMLI
-569 QTNDKRYALPLGSI
+569 QTNDKRYALPLGNI
-583 VEAIRIKRED
+583 VEAIRIKKED

-605 RDQIIEVK
+605 RNQIIEVK
-613 HLSTVFGEKTV
+613 HLSTVFGENTV
-624 DEAFESYDS
+624 DEAFASYDS

>member
-1 MFVRQV
+1 
-7 GDKMQTDLLNIFF
+7 MQTDLLNIFF
-20 EESEEH
+20 EEAEEH

-35 ILEQNPADMGVIGEI
+35 NLEQNPEDMDVVGEI

-64 EFTEMADLTHKMEN
+64 EFSEMADLTHKMEN

-87 IVVNANIIDVI
+87 MAVNADIIDVV

-111 VQQGGMGNIDA
+111 VQQGGMGNIDVTA
-122 ASTKQKL
+122 TKQKL
-129 EALLNGNV
+129 EALLNGDAVGAAESQAQV
-137 EVSADYVE
+137 ELEDDDTASYEIHV
-145 NNRISNK
+145 
-152 NVVSHEVYITV
+152 TV

-170 AVRAVMCIEA
+170 AVRAIMCIEA
-180 LQNLGDIQKT
+180 LQKLGSIEKT
-190 VPSIEEIEADAFG
+190 VPSMEEIEADTFG
-203 FEFTVFMNTDRS
+203 FEFTIYMNTDQS
-215 VEELKQ
+215 EEELKQ
-221 VVLHVSEIDKV
+221 AALHVSEIEKV
-232 EVKQGESSQEV
+232 EVKQIQKEKTA
-243 VSPEVVVQEFVQVE
+243 VQKKK
-257 ETVQPAIVTQ
+257 
-267 METPI
+267 
-272 EAVVQPA
+272 EAVQSVIKQNVTPA
-279 MVTQMETPIEEVA
+279 QSTSKEAP
-292 QPASATSAKS
+292 SKGSAKG
-302 TTKTKNAKV
+302 KNAKV

-344 QTIQN
+344 ETIQN

-439 QRRDA
+439 KRRDA

-449 GTIKLEAFHS
+449 GTMKLEAFHS

-470 GNGIYKGKV
+470 GNGIHKGKV

-490 EAEANKLTDR
+490 EADANKLSDR
-500 EVFDLIFQPGF
+500 EVFELILQPGF

-539 HLIIDSEEGKGSTFR
+539 HLIVDSEEGKGSTFR

-569 QTNDKRYALPLGSI
+569 QTNETRYAFPLGNI
-583 VEAIRIKRED
+583 VEAIRIKKED
-593 IQSLQ
+593 IQALN

-613 HLSTVFGEKTV
+613 HLSVVFGEKTAAEV
-624 DEAFESYDS
+624 FESYEG

-660 IVLKSLGDFFAESS
+660 IVLKSLGDFFAE
-674 NYFSGA
+674 NANHFSGA

>member
-1 MFVRQV
+1 
-7 GDKMQTDLLNIFF
+7 MQTDLLNIFF
-20 EESEEH
+20 EEAEEH

-35 ILEQNPADMGVIGEI
+35 NLEQNPADMGVVGEI

-64 EFTEMADLTHKMEN
+64 EFAEMADLTHKMEN

-87 IVVNANIIDVI
+87 MMVNANIIDVI
-98 FECIDNLEKMVAD
+98 FECIDNLEKMVTD
-111 VQQGGMGNIDA
+111 VQQGGMGNIDVV
-122 ASTKQKL
+122 STKHKL

-137 EVSADYVE
+137 EASMEQVE
-145 NNRISNK
+145 QSSINNDDT
-152 NVVSHEVYITV
+152 VSHEVYITV

-170 AVRAVMCIEA
+170 AVRAIMCIEA
-180 LQNLGDIQKT
+180 LQNVGDIQKT

-203 FEFTVFMNTDRS
+203 FEFTVYMDTDRS

-221 VVLHVSEIDKV
+221 VVLHVSEIEKV
-232 EVKQGESSQEV
+232 EVKQGNIAEEGI
-243 VSPEVVVQEFVQVE
+243 VQSI
-257 ETVQPAIVTQ
+257 AATQ
-267 METPI
+267 LDPSLEARTPT
-272 EAVVQPA
+272 AS
-279 MVTQMETPIEEVA
+279 TTP
-292 QPASATSAKS
+292 AKS
-302 TTKTKNAKV
+302 TTKMKNAKV

-344 QTIQN
+344 ETIQN

-392 AKDLGKKIDLQIT
+392 AKDLGKKIDLQIK

-439 QRRDA
+439 NRRDA

-470 GNGIYKGKV
+470 GNGIHKGKV

-490 EAEANKLTDR
+490 ESEANKLTDR

-569 QTNDKRYALPLGSI
+569 QTNDKRYALPLGNI
-583 VEAIRIKRED
+583 AEAIRIKKED

-605 RDQIIEVK
+605 RNQIIEVK

-624 DEAFESYDS
+624 DEAFASYDS

>member
-1 MFVRQV
+1 
-7 GDKMQTDLLNIFF
+7 MQTDLLNIFF

-35 ILEQNPADMGVIGEI
+35 VLEQNPADMDVVGEI

-87 IVVNANIIDVI
+87 IVVNADIIDVI

-111 VQQGGMGNIDA
+111 VQQGGMGNIDVV
-122 ASTKQKL
+122 STKQKL

-137 EVSADYVE
+137 ETPTEHIEQNHIDNDDA
-145 NNRISNK
+145 
-152 NVVSHEVYITV
+152 VSHEVHITV

-170 AVRAVMCIEA
+170 AVRAIMCIEA
-180 LQNLGDIQKT
+180 LQNVGNIQKT

-203 FEFTVFMNTDRS
+203 FEFTVFMDTDCS
-215 VEELKQ
+215 IEELKQ
-221 VVLHVSEIDKV
+221 VVLHVSEIEKV
-232 EVKQGESSQEV
+232 EVKQGEPISREVASKKVVTQEV
-243 VSPEVVVQEFVQVE
+243 VQVE
-257 ETVQPAIVTQ
+257 EMLQPAVATQVESPIVATN
-267 METPI
+267 
-272 EAVVQPA
+272 QPTSA
-279 MVTQMETPIEEVA
+279 MP
-292 QPASATSAKS
+292 AKS

-431 DHGIETVE
+431 DHGVETVE
-439 QRRDA
+439 KRRDA

-470 GNGIYKGKV
+470 GNGINKGKV

-490 EAEANKLTDR
+490 EADANRLTDR

-569 QTNDKRYALPLGSI
+569 QTNDKRYALPLGNI

-605 RDQIIEVK
+605 RNQIIEVK

-624 DEAFESYDS
+624 DEAFASYDG